1 MTITPL
7 NQNNGIVTQ
16 PNVIIGNTG
25 LPIGYVSQPM
35 VIGDPFSPIICQ
47 PNVIGNAL
55 GVQGVVSYPGCII
68 YGPWVFFYFNLFGEW
83 IQKLLSTISIEN
95 VIEVCLHSFSK

>member
-7 NQNNGIVTQ
+7 DQNNGIVTQ

-35 VIGDPFSPIICQ
+35 VIGDPFSPIIGQ

-55 GVQGVVSYPGCII
+55 GVQGVVSYPGCI
-68 YGPWVFFYFNLFGEW
+68 FY
-83 IQKLLSTISIEN
+83 SS
-95 VIEVCLHSFSK
+95 